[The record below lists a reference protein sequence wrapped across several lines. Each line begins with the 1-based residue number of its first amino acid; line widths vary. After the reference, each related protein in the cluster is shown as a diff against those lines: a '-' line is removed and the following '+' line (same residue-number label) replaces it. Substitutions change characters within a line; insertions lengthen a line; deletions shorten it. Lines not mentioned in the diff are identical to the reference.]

1 VERDEEHPVVGEGVG
16 VKLVP
21 ASDADTP
28 YDRSIPGEFPSSY
41 FRVKRNPEHY
51 DAVVRYISQQFGTE
65 VGAWL
70 ARRVCRDILRVT
82 GHTFGTAGYVVVEG
96 EIPPVIFG
104 QWGKERSR
112 TVTYFRTGRVFSYTV
127 VGDPD

>member
-1 VERDEEHPVVGEGVG
+1 MERDEKHTVAGEGVG

-21 ASDADTP
+21 APDVGTP
-28 YDRSIPGEFPSSY
+28 YDRSIPVEFP
-41 FRVKRNPEHY
+41 RVKRNPEHY
-51 DAVVRYISQQFGTE
+51 DAIVRYISQQFGTE

-70 ARRVCRDILRVT
+70 ARRVCRDIQRVT
-82 GHTFGTAGYVVVEG
+82 GHTFGTAGYAVVEG